1 MRKTFLAL
9 AGLALLA
16 SPVLAGKFNRSV
28 EVGQKAPGFESM
40 PAVDGDKDTSVS
52 LADVKEDVVVLAF
65 LANHCPAVVATEDR
79 VIDLASDFKGKS
91 VKVIG
96 ISVTTSPSQKDQD
109 DISGIKARF
118 KEKKYNFVYGYDES
132 QKSGRAYGA
141 VATPTFFV
149 LDKTRTIRYMGAL
162 DDSTFDESKAKK
174 NYVRDAVEAVLK
186 GESVEITET
195 KAVGCGIA
203 YSKK

>member
-28 EVGQKAPGFESM
+28 EVGQKAPGFEAM

-96 ISVTTSPSQKDQD
+96 ISVTTSP
-109 DISGIKARF
+109 
-118 KEKKYNFVYGYDES
+118 
-132 QKSGRAYGA
+132 RA
-141 VATPTFFV
+141 VSP
-149 LDKTRTIRYMGAL
+149 
-162 DDSTFDESKAKK
+162 
-174 NYVRDAVEAVLK
+174 
-186 GESVEITET
+186 SVSC
-195 KAVGCGIA
+195 A
-203 YSKK
+203 